1 MSPIYDNMARK
12 ANAGNHRQLNKA
24 DRAAL
29 FVKLRAARYGLKEV
43 ADLLKIPLCD
53 AYKLERE
60 QRQEI
65 ETERDFLTFKN
76 DLSQWQRK

>member
-1 MSPIYDNMARK
+1 MDRK
-12 ANAGNHRQLNKA
+12 AEIHQQRRKPQLNQA

-53 AYKLERE
+53 AFAL
-60 QRQEI
+60 QRKHRDEI
-65 ETERDFLTFKN
+65 ETEKDFLTFKN